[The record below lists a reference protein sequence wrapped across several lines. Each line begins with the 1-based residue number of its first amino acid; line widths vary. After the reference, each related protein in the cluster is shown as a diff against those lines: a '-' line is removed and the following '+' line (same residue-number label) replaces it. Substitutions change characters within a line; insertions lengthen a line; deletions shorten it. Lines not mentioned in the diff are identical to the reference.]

1 MVSGDKVYPFSL
13 EGKTALIAGG
23 SRGIGEEIARVFSLA
38 GAKLVISSR
47 RAEGI
52 EAAAERIRQAS
63 GGQVLA
69 VASSI
74 TSEKDRRD
82 LVDRAMAW
90 SGRID
95 ILVNNAG
102 SNPASGPLADVAESA
117 WDKIFDINL
126 KGPFMLSRLVYHA
139 YMKDHGGCIIN
150 TASVGGLRAGGSL
163 TSAYGVTKAALIHL
177 THCLA
182 SEWGKNGIR
191 VNALAPGLIKTRLS
205 QALWQDP
212 AREQRLATSPI
223 ARLGV
228 VEDIGGAALLLA
240 SGAGSFITGH
250 ALVID
255 GGSMVR

>member
-1 MVSGDKVYPFSL
+1 MSADKAYPFSL

-38 GAKLVISSR
+38 GARLVISSR

-52 EAAAERIRQAS
+52 EAAAERIRRAT

-69 VASSI
+69 AASSI

-90 SGRID
+90 AGRID
-95 ILVNNAG
+95 VLVNNAG
-102 SNPASGPLADVAESA
+102 SNPASGPLAEVDESA

-139 YMKDHGGCIIN
+139 CMKDHGGCIIN
-150 TASVGGLRAGGSL
+150 TASVAGFQAGGSL
-163 TSAYGVTKAALIHL
+163 ASAYAVTKAALIHL
-177 THCLA
+177 TKCLA
-182 SEWGKNGIR
+182 SEWGKDGVR

-205 QALWQDP
+205 QALWQGP
-212 AREQRLATSPI
+212 AGVQRPATTPI

-228 VEDIGGAALLLA
+228 VEDLGGAALLLA
-240 SGAGSFITGH
+240 SEAGGFITGH
-250 ALVID
+250 TLVVDGGALV
-255 GGSMVR
+255 R